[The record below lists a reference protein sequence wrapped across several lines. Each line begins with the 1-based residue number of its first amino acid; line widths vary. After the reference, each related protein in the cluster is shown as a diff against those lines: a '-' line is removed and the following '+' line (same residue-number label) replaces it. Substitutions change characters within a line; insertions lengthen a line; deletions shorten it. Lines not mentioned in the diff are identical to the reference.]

1 MEEKIKYKK
10 CPYCELNYIP
20 ATDVCCRVCYRTSQ
34 IARQE
39 SISQR
44 NRKYELRRIKERQQ
58 QEIIRQKELELQRIQ
73 ECENKKELL
82 AIWKNFN
89 FIGFLHTANFDNF
102 VNIYKSK
109 FLKSRKQLMSEGI
122 VFEDNAEFTVLEK
135 TLESVKSKVRF
146 YYRPITPTNISAY
159 MWHNQKNPVLIVF
172 DENLIFEREVLFCDG
187 CAGSNLTTSTK
198 TAKDALRFNWKE
210 IFSIGPFNT
219 DDFVLKNHRNAEFLT
234 NSQIPLE
241 RAIKFYFRNYK
252 DYVNACELFGSDVRF
267 EHNPK
272 MFY

>member
-89 FIGFLHTANFDNF
+89 FIGF
-102 VNIYKSK
+102 SP
-109 FLKSRKQLMSEGI
+109 
-122 VFEDNAEFTVLEK
+122 
-135 TLESVKSKVRF
+135 
-146 YYRPITPTNISAY
+146 PI
-159 MWHNQKNPVLIVF
+159 
-172 DENLIFEREVLFCDG
+172 REVIF
-187 CAGSNLTTSTK
+187 
-198 TAKDALRFNWKE
+198 LR
-210 IFSIGPFNT
+210 
-219 DDFVLKNHRNAEFLT
+219 
-234 NSQIPLE
+234 
-241 RAIKFYFRNYK
+241 
-252 DYVNACELFGSDVRF
+252 
-267 EHNPK
+267 
-272 MFY
+272 

>member
-1 MEEKIKYKK
+1 MEEKAKYKK

-20 ATDVCCRVCYRTSQ
+20 TTDHCCKVCYANSQ
-34 IARQE
+34 TARNE
-39 SISQR
+39 AILQR
-44 NRKYELRRIKERQQ
+44 KRQRL
-58 QEIIRQKELELQRIQ
+58 EIERIQ
-73 ECENKKELL
+73 EHNNRRYLL
-82 AIWKNFN
+82 DLWKNHDFL
-89 FIGFLHTANFDNF
+89 GFLHTTNFENF
-102 VNIYKSK
+102 VNIYKTK
-109 FLKSRKQLMSEGI
+109 FLKSRNQLISEGF
-122 VFEDNAEFTVLEK
+122 VFEDNAESTVLEK

-159 MWHNQKNPVLIVF
+159 LWHNQKNPVLIVF

-219 DDFVLKNHRNAEFLT
+219 DDFVLKNHRNAEFLI
-234 NSQIPLE
+234 NSPISLE
-241 RAIKFYFRNYK
+241 RAIKFYFRNCK
-252 DYVNACELFGSDVRF
+252 DYVNACELFGGDVRF